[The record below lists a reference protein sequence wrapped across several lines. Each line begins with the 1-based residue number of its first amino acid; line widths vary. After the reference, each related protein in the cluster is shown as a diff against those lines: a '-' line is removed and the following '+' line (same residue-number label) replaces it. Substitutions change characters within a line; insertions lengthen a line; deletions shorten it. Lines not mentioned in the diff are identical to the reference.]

1 MLPTAAKEHEE
12 YFTVIINKERQGQM
26 GAIDTAYSM
35 VNTKYVYHMEDDW
48 VQIGTYGL
56 LERLYDALT
65 HA

>member
-1 MLPTAAKEHEE
+1 
-12 YFTVIINKERQGQM
+12 M